1 MYEGSLCGKWDV
13 ILPRDRTKFVE
24 LANKRVS
31 RALKAIQLVGNLS
44 NRSSYDY
51 TEEDVSKIFKALEDE
66 MTDCRKRFDRAGKS
80 KAAVCLSSNKR
91 HCVVFQPS
99 AICFDLPTSRGA
111 FGESRTQH
119 LPYVRKKFIEASEA
133 VSLHPMHGDYA

>member
-1 MYEGSLCGKWDV
+1 MYEGALHSKWVV

-31 RALKAIQLVGNLS
+31 RALKAIQLIGNLS

-66 MTDCRKRFDRAGKS
+66 LTDCRKRFDRA
-80 KAAVCLSSNKR
+80 AKR
-91 HCVVFQPS
+91 P
-99 AICFDLPTSRGA
+99 
-111 FGESRTQH
+111 
-119 LPYVRKKFIEASEA
+119 
-133 VSLHPMHGDYA
+133 GDTLFVLD

>member
-1 MYEGSLCGKWDV
+1 MVECKLTFHIASYISRMYEGSLCGKWVV

-31 RALKAIQLVGNLS
+31 RALKAIQLIGNLS

-66 MTDCRKRFDRAGKS
+66 MTDCRKRFDRAGK
-80 KAAVCLSSNKR
+80 KQGGTLFVL
-91 HCVVFQPS
+91 
-99 AICFDLPTSRGA
+99 
-111 FGESRTQH
+111 E
-119 LPYVRKKFIEASEA
+119 
-133 VSLHPMHGDYA
+133 